1 MAADP
6 AQARARRIVGIALM
20 AGAVAMVVVAVL
32 IFTGVFPVDP
42 SIRGIVA
49 GALGVAALVDA
60 MIGFRFLMNASTS

>member
-1 MAADP
+1 MAKDP

-20 AGAVAMVVVAVL
+20 AGAVALVVMAVL

-42 SIRGIVA
+42 SMRGLVA

-60 MIGFRFLMNASTS
+60 MVGLRFLLNASTT